1 MKKLQVKILVN
12 QILTSSKWSQIRK
25 IKFVVAGM
33 LVFAILKLPYFYYM
47 ILRIVV
53 CSVSGII
60 IYNLYKDRD
69 FLEVSPAKGTHEHK
83 EYQKKQKAKRDANRL
98 IAVAG
103 VTIPDRDNKG
113 WGIAFGIIFLLFNP
127 IVPVYFDRAIWF
139 FIDIATAG
147 IFIASGLSDTE

>member
-60 IYNLYKDRD
+60 IYNLFKGSDY
-69 FLEVSPAKGTHEHK
+69 LEVAPTVGTHKFKEH
-83 EYQKKQKAKRDANRL
+83 QKKQKAKRDANRL
-98 IAVAG
+98 FAVAG
-103 VTIPDRDNKG
+103 VTIPDRNNKG

-127 IVPVYFDRAIWF
+127 IVPVYFDRVIWF
-139 FIDIATAG
+139 FIDITTAG
-147 IFIASGLSDTE
+147 IFIASGLSDSE